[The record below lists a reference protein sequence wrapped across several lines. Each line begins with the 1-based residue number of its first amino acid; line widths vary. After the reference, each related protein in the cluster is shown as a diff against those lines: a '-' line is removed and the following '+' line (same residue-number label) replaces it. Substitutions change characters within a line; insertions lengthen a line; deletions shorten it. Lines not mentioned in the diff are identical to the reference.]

1 MGIFS
6 KFFDFVM
13 FGTRDLR
20 HNGEKL
26 KKNYH
31 PHKPSYMPYL
41 PCRK

>member
-1 MGIFS
+1 MVVLA
-6 KFFDFVM
+6 KLLDFMM

-26 KKNYH
+26 KKKYL
-31 PHKPSYMPYL
+31 HKPSYMPYL